1 MNRPFSMTR
10 RLILTV
16 LTLELLAA
24 AALIGTVAIHERQLR
39 LNAFDTA
46 LTGTAQTLFGAVQD
60 ADDISDNLLMDMRGI
75 HLTKNSVFRVEDEKG
90 NILGTAGIVPSFSEE
105 RASIDPTFH
114 NAQIKG
120 QGYRFVVLH
129 GIRIID
135 PGTANGGTEYRVT
148 VTYGM
153 PTKHLWHEVLEATR
167 FLAIATILL
176 LSITAVVLAW
186 MVRKS
191 LSPVYELA
199 HEAGRI
205 NLNSCRFDPP
215 ASAKEITELRPLANA
230 LEAALSRLQDSFQ
243 QQRRLTHD
251 AAHEL
256 KTDLAIVKS
265 SMQLLRM
272 RKRSQEEYDHGLIQ
286 TLDDLTRLET
296 TIQKMLTLARLEQ
309 PSSNTNDKPTSC
321 IFWKSIE
328 AAAQQV
334 QPFAEIKEINIS
346 TELYTKAE
354 VPVDSRDAILLCS
367 NLLMNALQHS
377 PEGSVIRV
385 TLTSEGPWMK
395 LFVQDEG
402 EGIHS
407 DDLPH
412 IFEPFYRGDPSR
424 SRKSGG
430 SGLGLSICKAICDRA
445 GGSIQILNRLPQGA
459 SVTVSLPALIQDE
472 GPSFSASLTTHS

>member
-16 LTLELLAA
+16 LTLELLSAA
-24 AALIGTVAIHERQLR
+24 TLIGTVAIHERQLR
-39 LNAFDTA
+39 LNAFDTT

-75 HLTKNSVFRVEDEKG
+75 HLAKNSVFRVEDEKG
-90 NILGTAGIVPSFSEE
+90 NVLGTAGIVPSFSPE
-105 RASIDPTFH
+105 RTSLEPTFH
-114 NAQIKG
+114 NALVKG
-120 QGYRFVVLH
+120 REYRFVILH

-135 PGTANGGTEYRVT
+135 PGTANGGTEHGVV

-153 PTKHLWHEVLEATR
+153 PMKHLWHEVLEAIR

-176 LSITAVVLAW
+176 LSITAIILAW
-186 MVRKS
+186 MIRRS

-215 ASAKEITELRPLANA
+215 ASAKEITELRPLATA

-265 SMQLLRM
+265 SLQLLRM
-272 RKRSQEEYDHGLIQ
+272 RKRSQEEYDHGLLQ

-309 PSSNTNDKPTSC
+309 PSSNPSENPAS
-321 IFWKSIE
+321 IFSKSIE
-328 AAAQQV
+328 VAVQQV
-334 QPFAEIKEINIS
+334 QPFAEIKGIEIS
-346 TELYTKAE
+346 TEFYTRAQ

-377 PEGSVIRV
+377 PEGSAIRV
-385 TLTSEGPWMK
+385 TLTAEGSWAK
-395 LFVQDEG
+395 LFLQDEG
-402 EGIHS
+402 EGIHL

-412 IFEPFYRGDPSR
+412 ILEPFYRGDPSR

-445 GGSIQILNRLPQGA
+445 GGSIEIWNRLPKGA
-459 SVTVSLPALIQDE
+459 SVAVSLPASAPLEEPSLPSSLI
-472 GPSFSASLTTHS
+472 THP

>member
-16 LTLELLAA
+16 LTLELLSAA
-24 AALIGTVAIHERQLR
+24 TLIGTVAIHERQLR
-39 LNAFDTA
+39 LNAFDTT

-75 HLTKNSVFRVEDEKG
+75 HLAKNSIFRVEDEKG
-90 NILGTAGIVPSFSEE
+90 NILGATGIVPSFSQQ
-105 RASIDPTFH
+105 RASQDPTFH

-120 QGYRFVVLH
+120 RDYRFVILH

-135 PGTANGGTEYRVT
+135 PGTANGGTEHGVV

-153 PTKHLWHEVLEATR
+153 PMKHLWHEVLEAIR

-176 LSITAVVLAW
+176 LSMTAVILAW
-186 MVRKS
+186 MIRKS

-265 SMQLLRM
+265 SLQLLRM
-272 RKRSQEEYDHGLIQ
+272 RKRSQQEYDHGLIQ
-286 TLDDLTRLET
+286 TLDDLTRLES

-309 PSSNTNDKPTSC
+309 PSSDNSDKPTS
-321 IFWKSIE
+321 IFWKSID
-328 AAAQQV
+328 AAVQQV
-334 QPFAEIKEINIS
+334 QPFAQIKEINIS
-346 TELYTKAE
+346 TEFHTKTD
-354 VPVDSRDAILLCS
+354 VPVDSRDAVLLCS

-377 PEGSVIRV
+377 PEGSSIRV
-385 TLTSEGPWMK
+385 TLTSEGPWAK
-395 LFVQDEG
+395 LFIQDEG
-402 EGIHS
+402 EGIHPE
-407 DDLPH
+407 DLPH
-412 IFEPFYRGDPSR
+412 LFEPFYRGDPSR

-445 GGSIQILNRLPQGA
+445 GGSIEIWNRLPKGA
-459 SVTVSLPALIQDE
+459 SVTVSLPASVPKEEPSLPVSLI
-472 GPSFSASLTTHS
+472 THP

>member
-16 LTLELLAA
+16 LTLELLSAA
-24 AALIGTVAIHERQLR
+24 TLIGTVAIHERQLR
-39 LNAFDTA
+39 LNAFDTT

-75 HLTKNSVFRVEDEKG
+75 HLAKNSAFRVEDEKG
-90 NILGTAGIVPSFSEE
+90 NLLGATGIVPSFSQQ
-105 RASIDPTFH
+105 RASQDPTFH

-120 QGYRFVVLH
+120 RDYRFVILH

-135 PGTANGGTEYRVT
+135 PGTANGGTEHGVV

-153 PTKHLWHEVLEATR
+153 PMKHLWHEVLEAIR

-176 LSITAVVLAW
+176 LSMTAVILAW
-186 MVRKS
+186 MIRKS

-265 SMQLLRM
+265 SLQLLRM
-272 RKRSQEEYDHGLIQ
+272 RKRSQQEYDHGLIQ
-286 TLDDLTRLET
+286 TLDDLTRLES

-309 PSSNTNDKPTSC
+309 PSSNNSDKPTS
-321 IFWKSIE
+321 IFWKSID
-328 AAAQQV
+328 AAVQQV

-346 TELYTKAE
+346 TEFHTKTD
-354 VPVDSRDAILLCS
+354 VPVDSRDAVLLCS

-377 PEGSVIRV
+377 PEGSSIRV
-385 TLTSEGPWMK
+385 TLTSEGPWAK
-395 LFVQDEG
+395 LFIQDEG
-402 EGIHS
+402 EGIHPE
-407 DDLPH
+407 DLPH
-412 IFEPFYRGDPSR
+412 LFEPFYRGDPSR

-445 GGSIQILNRLPQGA
+445 GGSIEIWNRLPKGA
-459 SVTVSLPALIQDE
+459 SVTVSLPASVPKEEPSLPVSLI
-472 GPSFSASLTTHS
+472 THP

>member
-16 LTLELLAA
+16 LTLELLSA

-75 HLTKNSVFRVEDEKG
+75 HLTKNAVFRVADEKG
-90 NILGTAGIVPSFSEE
+90 NILGTAGAVPSFSEE
-105 RASIDPTFH
+105 RVSTDPTFH

-120 QGYRFVVLH
+120 REYRFVILH

-135 PGTANGGTEYRVT
+135 PGTANGGTEHGVI

-153 PTKHLWHEVLEATR
+153 PMKHLWHEVLEAIR

-176 LSITAVVLAW
+176 LSITAIILAW
-186 MVRKS
+186 MIRKS

-215 ASAKEITELRPLANA
+215 ATAKEITELRPLANA

-265 SMQLLRM
+265 SLQLLRM
-272 RKRSQEEYDHGLIQ
+272 RKRSQEEYDHGLLQ
-286 TLDDLTRLET
+286 TLEDLTRLET

-309 PSSNTNDKPTSC
+309 PSSNNDKPTFS

-328 AAAQQV
+328 AAVQQV
-334 QPFAEIKEINIS
+334 QPFAEIKAIDIS
-346 TELYTKAE
+346 TEFHTEAE
-354 VPVDSRDAILLCS
+354 VPVDSRDANLLCS

-377 PEGSVIRV
+377 PEGSAIRV
-385 TLTSEGPWMK
+385 TLTSEGPWVK
-395 LFVQDEG
+395 LFIQDEG
-402 EGIHS
+402 EGIDS
-407 DDLPH
+407 NDLPH
-412 IFEPFYRGDPSR
+412 VFEPFYRGDPSR

-445 GGSIQILNRLPQGA
+445 GGSIEIWNHPPTGA
-459 SVTVSLPALIQDE
+459 SVTVSLPASVPNKGTSLPAPLI
-472 GPSFSASLTTHS
+472 AHS

>member
-1 MNRPFSMTR
+1 MTR

-16 LTLELLAA
+16 LILELLSAT
-24 AALIGTVAIHERQLR
+24 ALIATVAIHERQLR
-39 LNAFDTA
+39 LNAFDST

-60 ADDISDNLLMDMRGI
+60 ADDSEDNVLMDMRGI
-75 HLTKNSVFRVEDEKG
+75 HLEKNAAFRVQDEKG
-90 NILGTAGIVPSFSEE
+90 NILGAAGTIPSFEDHSV
-105 RASIDPTFH
+105 PTDTSFYTVRV
-114 NAQIKG
+114 KG
-120 QGYRFVVLH
+120 HQYRFVVLH

-135 PGTANGGTEYRVT
+135 PGTANGGIEHQIT
-148 VTYGM
+148 VIYGM
-153 PTKHLWHEVLEATR
+153 PMKHIWHEVLEATR
-167 FLAIATILL
+167 FLAFATFLL
-176 LSITAVVLAW
+176 LGITAVILAW
-186 MVRKS
+186 MIRKS
-191 LSPVYELA
+191 LFPVYELA

-215 ASAKEITELRPLANA
+215 ASVREITELRPLTTA
-230 LEAALSRLQDSFQ
+230 LEAALSRLQNSFQ

-265 SMQLLRM
+265 SLQLLRM

-309 PSSNTNDKPTSC
+309 PSFSHASKPISTLLG
-321 IFWKSIE
+321 KSVE
-328 AAAQQV
+328 AAVQQV
-334 QPFAEIKEINIS
+334 QPFAEMKAIHLSTEIS
-346 TELYTKAE
+346 TKIE
-354 VPVDSRDAILLCS
+354 VPVDNRDAVLLCS
-367 NLLMNALQHS
+367 NLLMNSLQHS
-377 PEGSVIRV
+377 PEGSTIHVA
-385 TLTSEGPWMK
+385 LTSNGSWAK
-395 LFVQDEG
+395 LSVRDEG

-412 IFEPFYRGDPSR
+412 LFEPFYRGDPSR

-445 GGSIQILNRLPQGA
+445 GGSIEICNNTVRGA
-459 SVTVSLPALIQDE
+459 LVTVLLPVLVGQEQAPLPTPVSAL
-472 GPSFSASLTTHS
+472 S